1 MNRELTPKE
10 LSEAYLR
17 QLHGEDSDSELDS
30 FNAVWLWE
38 ELICD
43 EPEKAWPVFLELLAR
58 RHDDDTLEQIKFR
71 LELLLSRHYSAFH
84 ERVKELVR
92 GHDQLPRFLPDE
104 ALEKERFEEEELAD
118 DEIVDGYLEHY
129 RHIKQRMRIDQLI
142 AEDPELA
149 LPLVLEIIHRGQSY
163 DFESFDLFPPLRRLL
178 RLHGEAIID
187 RVEMEAL
194 SSVMLRR
201 CLWQM
206 KSSQEYAH
214 PQSRIAEEVW
224 RRVEHAAGETNDY
237 NSALP
242 NEVRPNPLP
251 EEEEKLLASW
261 FAYEQT
267 SWASDAVCE
276 ITYHDPNHLW
286 TIIKALVVA
295 APDDNALS
303 YIGAGP
309 LEDLLSSH
317 GERFIE
323 LIERQAAIDAKFRF
337 CLAGVWQRQMSDDLW
352 RRVTTAAGDR
362 DRY

>member
-17 QLHGEDSDSELDS
+17 QLHSEDSDSELDS

-58 RHDDDTLEQIKFR
+58 RQDDDTLEQIKFR
-71 LELLLSRHYSAFH
+71 LELLLSRHYDAFH
-84 ERVKELVR
+84 ERVRELVQ

-104 ALEKERFEEEELAD
+104 ELEKERFEEEELTD
-118 DEIVDGYLEHY
+118 DEIVDGYLKNY
-129 RHIKQRMRIDQLI
+129 RYIRQRMRIDQLI

-149 LPLVLEIIHRGQSY
+149 FPLVLEIIHRGQSY

-206 KSSQEYAH
+206 KSSQEYDL

-224 RRVEHAAGETNDY
+224 RRVKQAAGETNDY
-237 NSALP
+237 N
-242 NEVRPNPLP
+242 
-251 EEEEKLLASW
+251 
-261 FAYEQT
+261 
-267 SWASDAVCE
+267 
-276 ITYHDPNHLW
+276 
-286 TIIKALVVA
+286 
-295 APDDNALS
+295 
-303 YIGAGP
+303 
-309 LEDLLSSH
+309 
-317 GERFIE
+317 
-323 LIERQAAIDAKFRF
+323 
-337 CLAGVWQRQMSDDLW
+337 
-352 RRVTTAAGDR
+352 
-362 DRY
+362 

>member
-58 RHDDDTLEQIKFR
+58 RQDDDTLEQIKFR
-71 LELLLSRHYSAFH
+71 LELLLSRHYDAFH
-84 ERVKELVR
+84 ERVRELVQ

-104 ALEKERFEEEELAD
+104 ELEKERFEEEEVT
-118 DEIVDGYLEHY
+118 DEEIAESYLENY
-129 RHIKQRMRIDQLI
+129 RHLRKRMRIDQLI
-142 AEDPELA
+142 DEAPEQA
-149 LPLVLEIIHRGQSY
+149 LRLVLEIIHRGQSY
-163 DFESFDLFPPLRRLL
+163 DFGSFYLFSPLRNLL
-178 RLHGEAIID
+178 WRHGEAIID
-187 RVEMEAL
+187 RVEREAP

-206 KSSQEYAH
+206 KSSQEYAL

-276 ITYHDPNHLW
+276 ITDHDPNHLW

-323 LIERQAAIDAKFRF
+323 LIEQQADIDPKFRF